1 MVMVLAR
8 FWSIVLYCIVLGV
21 ALTRPLYSTGGVIV
35 QCYQLMICFRL
46 WNGNFQ
52 DLQIDV
58 EISEISENNL
68 WKFPKFP
75 NVRAFYMGDFRFSAK
90 SRDFRWYQAFSNGN
104 FHN

>member
-1 MVMVLAR
+1 MKPWCV
-8 FWSIVLYCIVLGV
+8 
-21 ALTRPLYSTGGVIV
+21 
-35 QCYQLMICFRL
+35 

-58 EISEISENNL
+58 EISEISGNNL

-75 NVRAFYMGDFRFSAK
+75 NVRAFYMGDFRFSANLEIF
-90 SRDFRWYQAFSNGN
+90 DGIQAFSNGN

>member
-1 MVMVLAR
+1 MVGELLM
-8 FWSIVLYCIVLGV
+8 GEV
-21 ALTRPLYSTGGVIV
+21 A
-35 QCYQLMICFRL
+35 QL

-58 EISEISENNL
+58 EISEISGNNL

-90 SRDFRWYQAFSNGN
+90 SRDFRWYSSF
-104 FHN
+104 F